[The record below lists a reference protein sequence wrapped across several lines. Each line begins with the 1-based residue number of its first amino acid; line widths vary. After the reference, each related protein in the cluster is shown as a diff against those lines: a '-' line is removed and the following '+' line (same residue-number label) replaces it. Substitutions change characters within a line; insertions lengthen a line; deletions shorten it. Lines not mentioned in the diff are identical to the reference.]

1 MLNPVIAYFVAL
13 YSLASFATHGLG
25 LSQTQGASL
34 QSILSAAQMLGRPS
48 WGFALDKGGRIN
60 MSMACYIITGVS
72 CLAIWLPA
80 RSYGVLIFFALV
92 QGATSGTVWN
102 AAAPLTAQ
110 MVGVQDLGSALS
122 VFWLTLL
129 VPALVGQPLAILLL
143 NYSEGSLGRTG
154 ADAYA
159 NSIGFCGA
167 IGIAASFFL
176 LGAKRYQQ
184 GDWRIWTKS

>member
-1 MLNPVIAYFVAL
+1 MIAYFVAL
-13 YSLASFATHGLG
+13 YSLASYATHGLG
-25 LSQTQGASL
+25 LSQTQGAAL
-34 QSILSAAQMLGRPS
+34 QSILSASQMLGRPT
-48 WGFALDKGGRIN
+48 WGFLLDKGGRIN
-60 MSMACYIITGVS
+60 MSILCYLIVGIS
-72 CLAIWLPA
+72 SLALWLPA
-80 RSYGVLIFFALV
+80 RGFPLLIVFAII

-143 NYSEGSLGRTG
+143 NYSEGSLGRSG
-154 ADAYA
+154 AEAYE

-167 IGIAASFFL
+167 VGIAAALFL
-176 LGAKRYQQ
+176 LGAKRWQQ
-184 GDWRIWTKS
+184 GDWAVWRKI